1 MLAKPPLR
9 RTDPLYRCEALYTLS
24 HNGGF
29 PSVLTTRTSRQNVQ
43 GSARDSEVIFPD
55 LLLVPVLHHH
65 RLAVTFT
72 DQLLSSSMSVHMIA
86 VYHFGIDKSNCQ
98 GVSCCKS
105 AVNTST
111 ISGNFHILFSRS
123 NNPYP
128 PQSHQI
134 HGIPYCPAC

>member
-9 RTDPLYRCEALYTLS
+9 RTDPLRRCKAFYTLS

-29 PSVLTTRTSRQNVQ
+29 PSVLTTQTSHQNVQ

-55 LLLVPVLHHH
+55 LLLVPVFHHH
-65 RLAVTFT
+65 RLAATFT

-86 VYHFGIDKSNCQ
+86 VYHFGIDNGNCQ
-98 GVSCCKS
+98 GVSC
-105 AVNTST
+105 VNTST
-111 ISGNFHILFSRS
+111 ISGNFQVLFSRS
-123 NNPYP
+123 SIPYP

-134 HGIPYCPAC
+134 QGIPYCPACCT